1 MSASS
6 PLSVFSSSSHCF
18 SSASSS
24 KVGKFSSTPNLLL
37 TFTSVSNTADA
48 VMLEVDVEGCSTS
61 VMTSAAAVTSEEGV
75 DAPEVSD
82 DVPSAAVMSA
92 DEVDGG
98 AVKVPPKYFKN
109 APEKII
115 Y

>member
-1 MSASS
+1 M
-6 PLSVFSSSSHCF
+6 
-18 SSASSS
+18 
-24 KVGKFSSTPNLLL
+24 LL
-37 TFTSVSNTADA
+37 TFPSVSNTADA
-48 VMLEVDVEGCSTS
+48 VMLEVDVEGCGTS
-61 VMTSAAAVTSEEGV
+61 VMTSVAAVTSEEGV

-92 DEVDGG
+92 DEVDGPG
-98 AVKVPPKYFKN
+98 AVEVPPKYFNN